1 MPRPEPAG
9 SEPELRTDTVRDG
22 EDAEPS
28 DPGRERES
36 RPDTERRDE
45 AERDDAERAEP
56 DRDDEPCEPAP
67 LPCDPPCEPPC
78 DPLLFED
85 GPPEPLAPPV
95 TPVAGE
101 PTVPFGDT
109 TGARPHVSQYSSPPP
124 TSSYEPAH
132 PGR

>member
-22 EDAEPS
+22 EDDEPS

-36 RPDTERRDE
+36 RPDTERRDD
-45 AERDDAERAEP
+45 AERAEAERAEP
-56 DRDDEPCEPAP
+56 DRDDEPCEPEPPLPLPFEDAPDAP
-67 LPCDPPCEPPC
+67 LT
-78 DPLLFED
+78 
-85 GPPEPLAPPV
+85 PPV

>member
-22 EDAEPS
+22 EDDEPS

-36 RPDTERRDE
+36 RPDTERRD
-45 AERDDAERAEP
+45 DAERAEP
-56 DRDDEPCEPAP
+56 DRDDEPCDP
-67 LPCDPPCEPPC
+67 LPFEECPPEAP
-78 DPLLFED
+78 E
-85 GPPEPLAPPV
+85 PPEPLAPDV

-124 TSSYEPAH
+124 TSSYAPAH